1 MHELGKLF
9 EILATTSAT
18 DITPEKQLARLTL
31 SNVVK
36 PEVHRRSSTLTVA
49 PNSPTQE
56 RKNFKQSLDAP
67 IEEESVMTQSPTEEK
82 AEATA
87 GLAGDS
93 GMPSTEAIS
102 TLIQDSSSE
111 PPSMMTGSERMQMTP
126 VEPSSHESGG
136 DTAMSDAG
144 SSHTAVDEV
153 QSQVGQVDDVPPI
166 EGTELKLSSSN
177 DSLQVN
183 LDGAATP
190 TKAPIGILQRH
201 NLPLTPPPDYEAVS
215 MQPPPIPPRP
225 AQKDEAT
232 EQIEAWTEQQDVREV
247 MENIIH
253 QLRWAVKSEG
263 KALDNEQ
270 IDAITRWVVF
280 YLSLIHI

>member
-1 MHELGKLF
+1 
-9 EILATTSAT
+9 
-18 DITPEKQLARLTL
+18 
-31 SNVVK
+31 
-36 PEVHRRSSTLTVA
+36 
-49 PNSPTQE
+49 
-56 RKNFKQSLDAP
+56 
-67 IEEESVMTQSPTEEK
+67 
-82 AEATA
+82 
-87 GLAGDS
+87 
-93 GMPSTEAIS
+93 MPSIEAIS

-136 DTAMSDAG
+136 KTAMSDAG

-166 EGTELKLSSSN
+166 EGTELKSSSSN

-280 YLSLIHI
+280 YYSQTIALICPACFTAKTVQSTSTPRERRLIISIHSISYNSSSIVGIVTSMLLWTLSIWTSN